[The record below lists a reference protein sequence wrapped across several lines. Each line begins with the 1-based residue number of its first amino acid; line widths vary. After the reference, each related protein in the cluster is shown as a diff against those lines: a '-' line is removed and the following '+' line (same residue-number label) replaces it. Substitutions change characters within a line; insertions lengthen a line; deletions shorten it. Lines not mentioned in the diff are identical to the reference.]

1 MTKEELLKAQQSL
14 LQRMMSEGCDAIRY
28 ANTAIEHWTDLKAFY
43 KGERKELHKEQ
54 YVLSKLLKMVEKEI
68 SYEAMLKRQGRAFDS
83 FIISQPY
90 EEDDEPYV
98 SEEAFKQKLQER
110 MVQAMTEGAQLRGEY
125 E

>member
-1 MTKEELLKAQQSL
+1 MMTKEELLKAQQSL
-14 LQRMMSEGCDAIRY
+14 LQSEMDINRGKI
-28 ANTAIEHWTDLKAFY
+28 NFW
-43 KGERKELHKEQ
+43 KEFHLDGMLHKKQ
-54 YVLSKLLKMVEKEI
+54 YALSKILKMVEKEI

-90 EEDDEPYV
+90 EEEDEPYV

-110 MVQAMTEGAQLRGEY
+110 MVQAMMEGAQLRGEY